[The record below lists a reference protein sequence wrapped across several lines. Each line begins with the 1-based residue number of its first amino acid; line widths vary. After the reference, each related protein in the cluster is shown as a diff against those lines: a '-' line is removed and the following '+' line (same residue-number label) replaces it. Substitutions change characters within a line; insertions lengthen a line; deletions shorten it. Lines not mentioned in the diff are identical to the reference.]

1 MAQIGTFTKT
11 KTGFSGR
18 VRTLALDLELTIRP
32 AEKSDAENAPDHRI
46 FASDDLEVGAAW
58 NRSGDKAGDYLSI
71 IIDDPTF
78 VQPLSVALFQSET
91 DAKVWNLVWR
101 RPSKRDDKG

>member
-1 MAQIGTFTKT
+1 MPQIGTFTKT

-18 VRTLALDLELTIRP
+18 IRTLALDVELTIRP
-32 AEKSDAENAPDHRI
+32 AEKSDADNAPDHRI

-58 NRSGDKAGDYLSI
+58 RRSGEKAGDYLSI
-71 IIDDPTF
+71 RIDDPIFT
-78 VQPLSVALFQSET
+78 QPLHAALFQSEA
-91 DAKVWNLVWR
+91 DPKIWNLMWN

>member
-1 MAQIGTFTKT
+1 MPQIGTFTKT
-11 KTGFSGR
+11 RTGFSGR
-18 VRTLALDLELTIRP
+18 VRTLALDVELTIRP

-58 NRSGDKAGDYLSI
+58 NRSGEKAGDYLSI
-71 IIDDPTF
+71 TLDDPSFT
-78 VQPLSVALFQSET
+78 QPLRAALFQSEG
-91 DAKVWNLVWR
+91 DAKVWNLMWS